1 MGKAE
6 NEKAKKPVT
15 KVKKKKQGG
24 IRKYFRDLKSE
35 MKKVT
40 WPSRKQ
46 VANNTAVVMVTM
58 CITGLLLAGIDIG
71 LGWLVTLLAGL
82 GA

>member
-1 MGKAE
+1 MGK
-6 NEKAKKPVT
+6 NETAKASKPEP
-15 KVKKKKQGG
+15 KKKGG

-40 WPSRKQ
+40 WPDRKQ
-46 VANNTAVVMVTM
+46 VVNNTTVVLTMM
-58 CITGLLLAGIDIG
+58 CITGLFLAGVDIG
-71 LGWLVTLLAGL
+71 LGWLVTLFIGL

>member
-1 MGKAE
+1 MGKNE
-6 NEKAKKPVT
+6 NAKAKKAEA
-15 KVKKKKQGG
+15 KKKGG
-24 IRKYFRDLKSE
+24 IGKYFRDLKSE

-40 WPSRKQ
+40 WPTRKQ
-46 VANNTAVVMVTM
+46 VTNNTAVVLVTM
-58 CITGLLLAGIDIG
+58 CISGLFLAGIDIG

>member
-1 MGKAE
+1 MGKNE
-6 NEKAKKPVT
+6 NAKAKKPEA
-15 KVKKKKQGG
+15 KKKNGG
-24 IRKYFRDLKSE
+24 VRKYFRDLKSE

-40 WPSRKQ
+40 WPGRKQ
-46 VANNTAVVMVTM
+46 VVNNTTVVLATM
-58 CITGLLLAGIDIG
+58 CLTGLFLAGVDLG

>member
-1 MGKAE
+1 MGKNE
-6 NEKAKKPVT
+6 NAKAKKPEA
-15 KVKKKKQGG
+15 KKNGG
-24 IRKYFRDLKSE
+24 VRKYFRDLKSE

-40 WPSRKQ
+40 WPGRKQ
-46 VANNTAVVMVTM
+46 VVNNTTVVLATM
-58 CITGLLLAGIDIG
+58 CLTGLFLAGVDLG

>member
-1 MGKAE
+1 MGKNE
-6 NEKAKKPVT
+6 NAKAKKPEA
-15 KVKKKKQGG
+15 KKKKGG
-24 IRKYFRDLKSE
+24 VRKYFRDLKSE

-40 WPSRKQ
+40 WPGRKQ
-46 VANNTAVVMVTM
+46 VVNNTAVVLATM
-58 CITGLLLAGIDIG
+58 CLTGLFLAGVDLG